1 MNSMLICNNRYVI
14 IHILLLFSPFC
25 VSVILSLNPPQS
37 LFSFANII
45 MPNHTLNQI
54 ERNIDKDNI
63 IKDIK
68 SIFRLEKR
76 KDKGIK
82 DYKL

>member
-1 MNSMLICNNRYVI
+1 
-14 IHILLLFSPFC
+14 
-25 VSVILSLNPPQS
+25 
-37 LFSFANII
+37 

-68 SIFRLEKR
+68 SLFRLEKR

-82 DYKL
+82 NYKL